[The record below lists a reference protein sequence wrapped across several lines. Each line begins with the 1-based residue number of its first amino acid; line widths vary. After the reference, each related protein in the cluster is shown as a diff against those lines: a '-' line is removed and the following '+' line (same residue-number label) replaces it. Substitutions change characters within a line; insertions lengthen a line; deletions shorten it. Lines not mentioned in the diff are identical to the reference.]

1 MLTRQLGGDSEWF
14 VNVMQVLDGKDKR
27 PQDGCDGLE
36 NAAAAG
42 WTASDSASLTEV
54 VQAASEAVT
63 TLADRLNALALRA
76 ALLGGVAD
84 SFGAESNVEGYLN
97 RLCAL
102 VESAGDQMRR
112 IQKVLQVLETATL
125 QTPPGRSKAESEM

>member
-1 MLTRQLGGDSEWF
+1 
-14 VNVMQVLDGKDKR
+14 MQVLDGKDKR

-36 NAAAAG
+36 NAAAG